1 MAVARAVT
9 EGGGEENREA
19 GNGKDMGGTGG
30 SQNDKRG
37 RIPLHQEEERGGG
50 LLPNRA
56 PTQTTPGIGQGG
68 GDRKTRREMILPRRT
83 RAAAKACLTAT
94 EGGTT
99 THTGQHVANNNIRL
113 AGERW
118 GAGPPGAGG
127 SQGRKDTERVRC
139 TGHLI
144 GGRVPGSARWGGG
157 PPTDP
162 VQQGYVCAGGG
173 TAPSTEEGEYLQV
186 FTPAKAHLSL
196 Q

>member
-1 MAVARAVT
+1 MAGIRGGRGDPRTTSAAGLPCTNRKR
-9 EGGGEENREA
+9 GGE
-19 GNGKDMGGTGG
+19 GLMPNG
-30 SQNDKRG
+30 
-37 RIPLHQEEERGGG
+37 
-50 LLPNRA
+50 A

-68 GDRKTRREMILPRRT
+68 GDRKTRRETILPRRT